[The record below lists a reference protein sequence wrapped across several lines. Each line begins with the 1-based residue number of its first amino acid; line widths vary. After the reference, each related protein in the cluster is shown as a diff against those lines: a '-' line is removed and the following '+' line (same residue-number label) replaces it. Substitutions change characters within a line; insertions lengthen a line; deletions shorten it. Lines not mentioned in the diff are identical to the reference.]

1 MNAANEVAPAPF
13 GWKRAAEAGLSFRP
27 ITDADLPFLYQ
38 VYASTRTEELVPV
51 PWSDAQKAAFL
62 TMQFR
67 TQHADYQQ
75 NYPGADRLVA
85 MRADQP
91 AGRLYVERGK
101 GAHVVIDIALLP
113 EHRRQGLGIAIMRD
127 LMDEAA
133 CAGKLLSIHVEKFN
147 PALRLYRRLGF
158 RTVEDKGVYDLM
170 HWTSESPVN
179 GASGCPTAA
188 STIPAAGA
196 AASGER

>member
-1 MNAANEVAPAPF
+1 MNAELAPAPF

-27 ITDADLPFLYQ
+27 ITDADLPFLYD
-38 VYASTRTEELVPV
+38 VYASTRTEELAPV
-51 PWSDAQKAAFL
+51 PWSEAQKAAFL

-67 TQHADYQQ
+67 AQHADYQQ
-75 NYPGADRLVA
+75 NYAGSDRLVA
-85 MRADQP
+85 MHGDRP

-101 GAHVVIDIALLP
+101 RAHAVIDIALLP
-113 EHRRQGLGIAIMRD
+113 EHRGQGFGSAIMRD

-133 CAGKLLSIHVEKFN
+133 CAGKPLSIHVEKFN

-170 HWTSESPVN
+170 HWTAESHRS
-179 GASGCPTAA
+179 A
-188 STIPAAGA
+188 
-196 AASGER
+196 